1 MMKLLE
7 KREIDKLKAID
18 RRKEIDEG
26 IKLARKVDT
35 LRELSA
41 KEETNL
47 LKFRDESIK
56 KVKEEIN
63 ILIAEKEALLN
74 DPTLLKKEKVLSQVK
89 VELENSFK
97 KLNKE
102 KRAVEELRRSIL
114 DKETNLIARESQ
126 IDISFKEFFD
136 RNEKIKEK
144 ENLTQKYLSKAEIDY
159 KLQQD
164 TLLRVE
170 ESKRKFDEYQ
180 KKQTEV
186 IEAKYREL
194 ALREKDIENQRNQNE
209 RDKADIE
216 KDKLHI
222 ASQQETLAIAWK
234 QLKKLQ

>member
-1 MMKLLE
+1 MKLLE